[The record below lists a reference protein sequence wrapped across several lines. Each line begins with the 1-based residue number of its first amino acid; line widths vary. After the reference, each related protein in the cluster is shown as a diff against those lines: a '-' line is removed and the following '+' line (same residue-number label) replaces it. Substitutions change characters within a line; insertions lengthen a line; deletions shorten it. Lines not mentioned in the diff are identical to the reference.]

1 MSVTAFN
8 NMLGSFFDDL
18 LTEFPDNK
26 VIKEASEKPRT
37 RLMMDRFMKY
47 TSPRVHFLS
56 SRNSVFFSEKNKFM
70 NEIGLCEL
78 WKQDLTPQTRNAIW
92 GHIQNLHM
100 IGTSI
105 AMLPP
110 QMLSLVES
118 TAEKYAKEAMTDGG
132 EMSEAKLMSS
142 IQKMM
147 GDLMKNMGGPSAP
160 ALD

>member
-1 MSVTAFN
+1 MSAFN

-18 LTEFPDNK
+18 LSEFPDNK

-37 RLMMDRFMKY
+37 RLTMDRFMKY
-47 TSPRVHFLS
+47 TSPRVHLLTSHS
-56 SRNSVFFSEKNKFM
+56 SAFFSEKNKFM
-70 NEIGLCEL
+70 HEIGLCDL
-78 WKQDLTPQTRNAIW
+78 WKTELTQPTRDAIW

-110 QMLSLVES
+110 QMLAMVES
-118 TAEKYAKEAMTDGG
+118 TAEKFANEATTGGGDMTD
-132 EMSEAKLMSS
+132 AKLMSS
-142 IQKMM
+142 IQTMM
-147 GDLMKNMGGPSAP
+147 GDLMKNMGGPSGP